1 MGYVIYRQMAL
12 VVILLRAGLEL
23 DPSALKQLGMLVLRL
38 AIGPA
43 VIEAIAVAI
52 FTHYLL
58 GLPWIWGFLLG

>member
-1 MGYVIYRQMAL
+1 MAL

-23 DPSALKQLGMLVLRL
+23 DPSTIKRLRTMVLRL

-43 VIEAIAVAI
+43 VAEAVAVAI
-52 FTHYLL
+52 FTHFLL